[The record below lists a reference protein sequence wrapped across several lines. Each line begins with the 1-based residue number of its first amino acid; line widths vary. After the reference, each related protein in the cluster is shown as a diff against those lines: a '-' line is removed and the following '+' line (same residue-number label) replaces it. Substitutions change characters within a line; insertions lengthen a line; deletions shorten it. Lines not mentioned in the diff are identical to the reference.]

1 MLQACKASPM
11 LMLHYI
17 SEPVGSTLPAPS
29 SSAMFVFF
37 AGVVLSKAN
46 CFTAPPGDPQED
58 ISPFGIK
65 NSGHRFK
72 RKSFLLFVNIF
83 LYSVPS

>member
-1 MLQACKASPM
+1 MLV
-11 LMLHYI
+11 LHYI
-17 SEPVGSTLPAPS
+17 SEPVGYTLPAPPHRPYL
-29 SSAMFVFF
+29 FF

-58 ISPFGIK
+58 IFPFGIK

-83 LYSVPS
+83 